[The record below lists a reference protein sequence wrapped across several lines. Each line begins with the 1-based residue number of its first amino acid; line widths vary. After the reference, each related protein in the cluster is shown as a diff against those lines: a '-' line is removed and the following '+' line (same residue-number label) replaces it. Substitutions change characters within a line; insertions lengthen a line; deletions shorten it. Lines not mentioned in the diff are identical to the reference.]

1 MDAAQQM
8 KQLKR
13 YLKKQVRRNERRMT
27 TKKARKAWGTIALT
41 ILTLLVLNQ
50 VVSIARA
57 AMEPT
62 ILTFENKPLNWDVR
76 IEAESAKPEAEHKDE
91 VKDGAL
97 VVGGI
102 EEKIAQAFPEHPEL
116 MIAIA
121 KAESG
126 LNPYAMNKNRNGSTD
141 TGLFQINSIHGH
153 DQLELTK
160 VDKNIE
166 VARKVYEKQGLG
178 AWVAYTNKS
187 FEKFLK

>member
-1 MDAAQQM
+1 M
-8 KQLKR
+8 KQIKR
-13 YLKKQVRRNERRMT
+13 YLKKQIRRNERRMT

-57 AMEPT
+57 AMTPT
-62 ILTFENKPLNWDVR
+62 ILTFENKPLSRDDRAHPSEVP
-76 IEAESAKPEAEHKDE
+76 SSDPSLPEVAREKE
-91 VKDGAL
+91 Y
-97 VVGGI
+97 GI
-102 EEKIAQAFPEHPEL
+102 PLSSVEEKIAEAFPEHPEL

-126 LNPYAMNKNRNGSTD
+126 LNPYATNKNRNGSTD